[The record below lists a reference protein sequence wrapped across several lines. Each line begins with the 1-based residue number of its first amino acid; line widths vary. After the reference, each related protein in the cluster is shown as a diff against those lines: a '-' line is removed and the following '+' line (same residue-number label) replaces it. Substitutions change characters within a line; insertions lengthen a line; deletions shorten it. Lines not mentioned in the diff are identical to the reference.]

1 MSLEYSGCFLCPR
14 HCGADR
20 SAGKKGFCKMD
31 AKPRVNLFRLHYGE
45 EPCISGEEGSGTVF
59 FEGCSLGCVFCQ
71 NYLISRGATSCGMV
85 TDSEGLS
92 DIYMELAGMNANN
105 INLVTPM
112 HWAPDIRDSIILARG
127 KGLKIPVALN
137 ISGYDEPDTLK
148 MFDGLC
154 DIYLTDFKF
163 YSSTLSAAVCG
174 ASDYLETAV
183 RATDEMVR
191 QRGAPVFDERGM
203 LKSGV
208 IIRHLM
214 LPGQLFDTKKILDL
228 ILDRYGDKVI
238 ISLMDQYTPMPQ
250 AVEACRCKKL
260 PAEFAGRVNPKHY
273 AAMCDYLMPSG
284 HPNCFMQE
292 GDASGD
298 LWIPEFKV

>member
-1 MSLEYSGCFLCPR
+1 MRDEYSGCFLCPR
-14 HCGADR
+14 HCKADR
-20 SAGKKGFCKMD
+20 SAGKTGFCKMG
-31 AKPRVNLFRLHYGE
+31 AKPVVNLFKLHFGE
-45 EPCISGEEGSGTVF
+45 EPVISGDEGSGTVF
-59 FEGCSLGCVFCQ
+59 FEGCSLGCIFCQ
-71 NYLISRGATSCGMV
+71 NYLISRGATSCGTV
-85 TDSEGLS
+85 TDANGLA
-92 DIYMELAGMNANN
+92 DIYLELAGMNANN

-112 HWAPDIRDSIILARG
+112 HFAPDVRDSIVTARD

-137 ISGYDEPDTLK
+137 ISGYDSVETLK

-163 YSSTLSAAVCG
+163 YSSSLSQKVCG
-174 ASDYLETAV
+174 ASDYLEVATAAV
-183 RATDEMVR
+183 DEMVR
-191 QRGAPVFDERGM
+191 QKGAPEFDERGM

-228 ILDRYGDKVI
+228 ILGRYGGKVI
-238 ISLMDQYTPMPQ
+238 ISLMDQYTPMPL
-250 AVEACRCKKL
+250 ALEACNNKKL
-260 PAEFAGRVNPKHY
+260 PAEFAGRVNPDHY
-273 AAMCDYLMPSG
+273 RAMCDYLMLSG